1 MSALSPAQLAVL
13 RAAADAPDVRRPD
26 ADLKVGD
33 EVIVSGPG
41 MRGHTA
47 TVTKIGPKWATTGT
61 GHSAMRFYRTTLR
74 SEVGWGP
81 GYQLYTPEQRDYD
94 RRIYRAETRCLESGI
109 AARRPDVSDGRVLA
123 LAALLDLLDEA
134 DAGRA
139 LLDTLNGKEPTA

>member
-1 MSALSPAQLAVL
+1 MPVLSPAQLAAL
-13 RAAADAPDVRRPD
+13 KAAADAPDVRRPD

-47 TVTKIGPKWATTGT
+47 TVTKIGPKWVTTGT
-61 GHSAMRFYRTTLR
+61 GQSAMRFYRTTLH

-81 GYQLYTPEQRDYD
+81 GCQLYTPEQRDHD
-94 RRIYRAETRCLESGI
+94 RRIYRAETRLRESGI
-109 AARRPDVSDGRVLA
+109 VARRPDVSDGRVLA
-123 LAALLDLLDEA
+123 LAALLDLLEEA

-139 LLDTLNGKEPTA
+139 LLESTNPEGH